1 MGPALNSC
9 RVPLSSHFES
19 GHLIMR
25 ALLVL
30 IFGAFCAVAM
40 ADEPLP
46 VEQYSYA
53 QHLDIAYV
61 ISTSE
66 VADVCA
72 VVPVRMTY
80 EDSKGQRHILE
91 YHVMGNGCSNG

>member
-1 MGPALNSC
+1 MK
-9 RVPLSSHFES
+9 
-19 GHLIMR
+19 
-25 ALLVL
+25 ALLALMLGVCCS
-30 IFGAFCAVAM
+30 AAM
-40 ADEPLP
+40 ADAPLA

-53 QHLDIAYV
+53 QHLDIAHV

-80 EDSKGQRHILE
+80 EDSKGQRHILG

>member
-1 MGPALNSC
+1 MK
-9 RVPLSSHFES
+9 
-19 GHLIMR
+19 

-30 IFGAFCAVAM
+30 LFGAFCAVAM

-53 QHLDIAYV
+53 QHLDIARV
-61 ISTSE
+61 MSISE
-66 VADVCA
+66 VAHVCA